1 MTLNSRR
8 HLLSSHWTR
17 ATRSNPLLRS
27 PVTTLGHSQRSRVF
41 LTTSRWPRAA
51 AAASVVVHGRKFSP
65 IFYLISS
72 NSLNTLSPD
81 RTHTQIYTY
90 TNNFPWINIK
100 ICVHVCVYI
109 CVTRNSFVRLSSRM
123 KEKSERIGKTMWKI
137 RLLDP
142 RFLKISR
149 WNLIGEARTMTDVLC
164 TWITTSARDRTARG
178 DLVSRVLILF
188 SFPPSPCLSSY
199 CSIPSLP
206 SHPQCCFSM
215 G

>member
-17 ATRSNPLLRS
+17 ATRSNPVLRS

-41 LTTSRWPRAA
+41 LTTSRRPRAAAAAA

-100 ICVHVCVYI
+100 ICVHVCVCVYTTY
-109 CVTRNSFVRLSSRM
+109 VTRNSFIRLSSRM
-123 KEKSERIGKTMWKI
+123 KERSERENREKRCEKYDSSI
-137 RLLDP
+137 RDSS
-142 RFLKISR
+142 KIS
-149 WNLIGEARTMTDVLC
+149 
-164 TWITTSARDRTARG
+164 
-178 DLVSRVLILF
+178 
-188 SFPPSPCLSSY
+188 
-199 CSIPSLP
+199 
-206 SHPQCCFSM
+206 
-215 G
+215 

>member
-109 CVTRNSFVRLSSRM
+109 CNKKLFCQIILQDEREKWKDRENDVKNTTPWSAILENIEM
-123 KEKSERIGKTMWKI
+123 K
-137 RLLDP
+137 LD
-142 RFLKISR
+142 RGS
-149 WNLIGEARTMTDVLC
+149 THH
-164 TWITTSARDRTARG
+164 DRRPLHLNY
-178 DLVSRVLILF
+178 D
-188 SFPPSPCLSSY
+188 
-199 CSIPSLP
+199 
-206 SHPQCCFSM
+206 
-215 G
+215 